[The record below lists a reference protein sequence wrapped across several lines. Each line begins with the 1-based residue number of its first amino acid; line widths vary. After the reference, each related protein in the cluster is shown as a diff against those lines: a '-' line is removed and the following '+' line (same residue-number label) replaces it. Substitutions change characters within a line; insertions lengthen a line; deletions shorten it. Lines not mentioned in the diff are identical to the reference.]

1 MIFSALVLLFCFTWS
16 IRFKTAAAAGHG
28 SAGTDQNYGTLD
40 QVSRKRHVHFRS
52 FTLCV
57 RITDACLTHC
67 CRLGHLS
74 FLIQVK
80 EKLQQVGLESS
91 NLIIGVDFTK
101 SNEWTGRNFSQ
112 FLLLI

>member
-1 MIFSALVLLFCFTWS
+1 MIFSTLVLLFCFTWS
-16 IRFKTAAAAGHG
+16 IRLKTAAAAGHG
-28 SAGTDQNYGTLD
+28 SARTDQNYGTLD
-40 QVSRKRHVHFRS
+40 K
-52 FTLCV
+52 
-57 RITDACLTHC
+57 
-67 CRLGHLS
+67 
-74 FLIQVK
+74 VK